1 MSPFGVANTFNRRM
15 FFSFTPCSR
24 RTAIAVN
31 TVAPES
37 VENKI
42 DIQDGK
48 GAWREA
54 LSDF

>member
-42 DIQDGK
+42 DIQDN
-48 GAWREA
+48 
-54 LSDF
+54 

>member
-24 RTAIAVN
+24 RAAIAVN